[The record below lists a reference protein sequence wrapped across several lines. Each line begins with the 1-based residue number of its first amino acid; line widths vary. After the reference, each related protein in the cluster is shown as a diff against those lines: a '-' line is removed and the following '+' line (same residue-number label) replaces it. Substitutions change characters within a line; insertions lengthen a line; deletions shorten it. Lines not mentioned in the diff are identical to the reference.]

1 MGNKVTT
8 KEHLGQLFQAWN
20 NTYLGWVVQQSG
32 KFPGYMEWAK
42 FLSNE
47 PNTYISEH
55 GLFEIIPEGKRLAK
69 LPVYPFQLGDFVY
82 NALLED
88 ALKTAFNI
96 GFEEVLVEVKTTR
109 LQLFKKPEQKQVVDE
124 KEEKTVEEELE
135 KLGIGLEGE
144 ENGTAIQHD
153 EVIPK
158 SNNKSGL
165 HGTKKQSKSK
175 RRTKHKPEFYSVQ
188 PV

>member
-20 NTYLGWVVQQSG
+20 NTYLGWIVQQSG

-69 LPVYPFQLGDFVY
+69 VPVYPFCLGDFAY

-88 ALKTAFNI
+88 AIKTAFSK
-96 GFEEVLVEVKTTR
+96 GFEEVLSEVKTTR
-109 LQLFKKPEQKQVVDE
+109 LQLFKKPELKQVE
-124 KEEKTVEEELE
+124 EEKTVEEELE
-135 KLGIGLEGE
+135 ELGIEDLEGE
-144 ENGTAIQHD
+144 RNGTAIQHD
-153 EVIPK
+153 EVVPK
-158 SNNKSGL
+158 SDDKSGL
-165 HGTKKQSKSK
+165 HVTKKQSKPK
-175 RRTKHKPEFYSVQ
+175 RRAKHKPEHE